1 MDAASYTP
9 ASHGSS
15 PLGDESL
22 VPRKRSHEE
31 AKFDITA
38 MIDLV
43 FMLNIFFLV
52 TTVTAALSE
61 MDLPVVRHC
70 IPTGA
75 DEAVIFSLT
84 TDDGQTARL
93 FAGEAAQGEA
103 IIDEDEQAR
112 VARAGAEEA
121 LRSDKRVVLIKA
133 EKNVKLRH
141 LRHVAAAAAS
151 VPGIELRL
159 AVIEK
164 D

>member
-1 MDAASYTP
+1 MEAASYTP

-15 PLGDESL
+15 PLGDEAL
-22 VPRKRSHEE
+22 VPRKRSHDE
-31 AKFDITA
+31 ARFDITA

-52 TTVTAALSE
+52 TTVSAALTE

-75 DEAVIFSLT
+75 DEAVIFSLV
-84 TDDGQTARL
+84 TDDGQTAKL
-93 FAGEAAQGEA
+93 FAGEAPQGEP

-112 VARAGAEEA
+112 AAKAGAEEA
-121 LRSDKRVVLIKA
+121 IRTDRRIVLIKA

-141 LRHVAAAAAS
+141 LRHVAAAAGS

-159 AVIEK
+159 AVIERE
-164 D
+164 